1 MFAAAPKPTT
11 TSTKENIM
19 QKQLTTEL
27 KMIGACINVATS
39 KDYVGVWTGQQPAA
53 FGTDFAQLQTGYS
66 AVVQKAALADS
77 AKGGSGDAKSQAEA
91 ILEDAAFIVARALAN
106 HFKKTDNLDNLGK
119 VNLTRTD
126 IVRLR
131 NQDLLNKTTAIRDL
145 GLATVNEPGAADRG
159 VTANRVAALST
170 AIAAFADVMNNPR
183 GQIVNRST
191 LLKEVAT
198 DVADLVQQLHDLD
211 DLVIQFNST
220 DAGNRFIEAWKHA
233 RMIVDAG
240 AHPTATP
247 APAPATK

>member
-1 MFAAAPKPTT
+1 MA
-11 TSTKENIM
+11 
-19 QKQLTTEL
+19 
-27 KMIGACINVATS
+27 
-39 KDYVGVWTGQQPAA
+39 
-53 FGTDFAQLQTGYS
+53 
-66 AVVQKAALADS
+66 
-77 AKGGSGDAKSQAEA
+77 
-91 ILEDAAFIVARALAN
+91 IVARALAN

-119 VNLTRTD
+119 VNLTRSD

-131 NQDLLNKTTAIRDL
+131 HQDLLNKTTAIRDL

-211 DLVIQFNST
+211 DLVIQFNGT
-220 DAGNRFIEAWKHA
+220 DEPRVRSGRFSFGSEHWSSE
-233 RMIVDAG
+233 
-240 AHPTATP
+240 
-247 APAPATK
+247 